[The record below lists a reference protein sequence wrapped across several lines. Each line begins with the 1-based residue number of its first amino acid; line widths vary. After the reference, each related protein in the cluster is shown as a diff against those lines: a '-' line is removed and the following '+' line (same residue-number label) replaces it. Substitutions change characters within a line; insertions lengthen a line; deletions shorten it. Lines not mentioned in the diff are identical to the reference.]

1 MGSTEAGSHLIIVVG
16 AGPAGMQ
23 VANVLSQEGHTVV
36 ILNRDTKFGGLAEY
50 GIFPSK
56 HRLRNSLRKNY
67 WEVLKRDNVH
77 YFGNITVGVDKPIK
91 IQDFQRIGVS
101 ALVFATGAQGTKSIG
116 VEGEN
121 ANGVFHAKDVVYHY
135 NQLPGFSERPFEIGQ
150 RVAVIGI
157 GDVMVDI
164 AHWLIR
170 YRKVQEV
177 TAIVRR
183 GPAERKYNPKEI
195 RAICANIDPETLKSE
210 FDRIRPR
217 LQEAGQDPEQILK
230 DMVGEFAKCEPSI
243 SNTKMGFHFLASPVR
258 VLVDPNNRVR
268 ALELEENRLERQGED
283 YASVGLKQ
291 NYEFPCDTVIFAVGD
306 RVDQNLGLAT
316 KNGNFTTN
324 PNPTQNEPD
333 DALFQVYDDQTGR
346 IMEGFFVVG
355 WARKASI
362 GLVGIAKRD
371 GDWCSDVVKR
381 YLAAKRP
388 LDSATLQEKVKSL
401 YSLLEER
408 QPEVVNK
415 TDIEILVQIEA
426 DKARLRGLEEFKF
439 ATNEEMLAAIQ
450 ERKRVM
456 STAKV

>member
-1 MGSTEAGSHLIIVVG
+1 MGNGGYFIVVVG

-23 VANVLSQEGHTVV
+23 VANVFSQEGHTVI
-36 ILNRDTKFGGLAEY
+36 ILNRDTKLGGLAEY

-56 HRLRNSLRKNY
+56 HRLRNGLKKNY
-67 WEVLKRDNVH
+67 WEILKRDNVH
-77 YFGNITVGVDKPIK
+77 YFGNITVGTDKPLT
-91 IQDFQRIGVS
+91 IQDLQRIGAS

-121 ANGVFHAKDVVYHY
+121 AQGVFHAKDVVYYY

-177 TAIVRR
+177 TTIVRR

-195 RAICANIDPETLKSE
+195 RAICANIDPEALKNE

-217 LQEAGQDPEQILK
+217 LQEAGQDPDQILK
-230 DMVGEFAKCEPSI
+230 DMVGEFSKCEPSI
-243 SNTKMGFHFLASPVR
+243 NNTKMGFRFLASPMR

-268 ALELEENRLERQGED
+268 ALELEENRLERRGED

-291 NYEFPCDTVIFAVGD
+291 NHEFPCDTVIFAVGD

-316 KNGNFTTN
+316 QNGNFTTN
-324 PNPTQNEPD
+324 PQPTQNEPD
-333 DALFQVYDDQTGR
+333 DAMFQVYDDQTGR
-346 IMEGFFVVG
+346 VMEGFFVVG
-355 WARKASI
+355 WARKASV

-371 GDWCSDVVKR
+371 GDWCSEVVKR
-381 YLAAKRP
+381 YLTTKNP
-388 LDSATLQEKVKSL
+388 LDTAILQEKVKGL
-401 YSLLEER
+401 QTLLEER
-408 QPEVVNK
+408 QPEMVNK
-415 TDIEILVQIEA
+415 TDLEILAQAEA
-426 DKARLRGLEEFKF
+426 DKARLQGLEEFKF
-439 ATNEEMLAAIQ
+439 ATNETMLAAIQ
-450 ERKRVM
+450 ERKRAM